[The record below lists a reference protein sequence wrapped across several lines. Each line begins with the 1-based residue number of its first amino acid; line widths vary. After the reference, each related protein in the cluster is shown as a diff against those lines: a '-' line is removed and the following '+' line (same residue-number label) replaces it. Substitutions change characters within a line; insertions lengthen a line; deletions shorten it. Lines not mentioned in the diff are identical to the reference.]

1 VCVCNFLYVFAFL
14 NPKRQKELN
23 VLIVYD
29 QVSQKYKK
37 WYKYFTLKYKVLI
50 KFLYLLKSSLIDIPH
65 KIMLIFGNTL

>member
-50 KFLYLLKSSLIDIPH
+50 KFLSLLKSSLIDISH

>member
-1 VCVCNFLYVFAFL
+1 MFVISYMFLHFL
-14 NPKRQKELN
+14 IQKDKELN

-50 KFLYLLKSSLIDIPH
+50 KFLSLLKSSLIDIPH